1 MLRDEKL
8 PKPWETEFVIAH
20 TKLSAVEVRVDVD
33 YNVTYKTCWI
43 FTALPSPPFA
53 TSVCMLKP

>member
-1 MLRDEKL
+1 MLRDERL
-8 PKPWETEFVIAH
+8 PKPWEIEFVIAH
-20 TKLSAVEVRVDVD
+20 TKVSAVKVRVD

-53 TSVCMLKP
+53 TSVCTLKP

>member
-20 TKLSAVEVRVDVD
+20 TKVSTIKVRVD

-43 FTALPSPPFA
+43 FAALRSPPFA